1 MTDDPATRVDEPSD
15 AARNTDASRGRL
27 GGRRVVVGLYA
38 ILVVV
43 TGVFG
48 YVIGLI
54 HPDALDPTLFFLV
67 DLPPTPL
74 GMALYG
80 MVTVGT
86 ALGALLLLVRYVGKR
101 FDPDAR

>member
-1 MTDDPATRVDEPSD
+1 VTDEESTESADRSD
-15 AARNTDASRGRL
+15 AAGTTDASGSRF
-27 GGRRVVVGLYA
+27 GGRRVVAGLYA

-54 HPDALDPTLFFLV
+54 RPDALDPTLFFLV

-80 MVTVGT
+80 MVTVGIV
-86 ALGALLLLVRYVGKR
+86 LGTLLLLVRYVGRR